1 MNNESC
7 EDFND
12 ELWTYRHDLTT
23 RPAVMALFALLYTV
37 IIVVGF
43 VGNTCVILAIS
54 RTKSLQSV
62 PNLFILSLS
71 CSDVVVS
78 CTSATITPI
87 TAFKKIWIFGS
98 MLCSFAPFIAGISLC
113 FSTFTLTAI
122 SIDRFMLIRFPMK
135 KPLSKVQALLIIFM
149 ICTLASCL
157 SMPIMVKQ
165 TLKSYGSFC
174 GRFCVEDWGE
184 DQGSRRAYG
193 TVMVFVQFIVPLTII
208 CISYTAISLR
218 LDQSIL
224 LKKKRNDYEWQV
236 TMTDQQRAA
245 LKRRQRT
252 NRMLIG
258 MVVAFSASWFWS
270 VLFNVLRDYDFLPEF
285 VKSQEYLFG
294 IATHCI
300 AMTSTVWNP
309 LLYALLN
316 PQLRAAFI
324 ELMPECLR
332 CHMDRGRLFS
342 NGASTRNPQLLTTSA
357 KTNGDAATPNNSVG
371 DTTARLEEKQTN
383 ESGHLR
389 LSAESTG
396 EMTWD
401 VSFQTGLVH
410 VNSSVLFPGERS
422 HSPNVDGKLNGRIGG
437 PVAPLLPSNDAVV
450 GGTPAQV
457 SGAQPRSPNGFRRAE
472 HFAEQPSSFP
482 QPNDDSDELLAL
494 SESPPSGDASLKLLH
509 GRPCRLVQKPSDRC
523 VLLVE
528 ESSEAP
534 ALLEV
539 PQSPWATFGSS
550 SADNFSFEADSDDSP
565 TENTQGAKF
574 KKLSYQVQRS
584 SAAVGSRKNSF

>member
-357 KTNGDAATPNNSVG
+357 KTNGDAATPKYGAV
-371 DTTARLEEKQTN
+371 E
-383 ESGHLR
+383 
-389 LSAESTG
+389 
-396 EMTWD
+396 
-401 VSFQTGLVH
+401 
-410 VNSSVLFPGERS
+410 

>member
-1 MNNESC
+1 MSADLSEIAMTRNYFFNNFRMNNESC
-7 EDFND
+7 VDLND
-12 ELWTYRHDLTT
+12 ELWEYKQDLTT
-23 RPAVMALFALLYTV
+23 RPIAMAFFTLLYMV

-43 VGNTCVILAIS
+43 IGNVCVILAIA

-87 TAFKKIWIFGS
+87 TAFKKVWIFGS

-149 ICTLASCL
+149 ICVLAACL

-165 TLKSYGSFC
+165 KLKPFGYFC
-174 GRFCVEDWGE
+174 GEFCVEDWGT
-184 DQGSRRAYG
+184 DQRSRRAYG

-208 CISYTAISLR
+208 CLSYTAISLR
-218 LDQSIL
+218 LDQSLL
-224 LKKKRNDYEWQV
+224 LKRKRNDYEWQM
-236 TMTDQQRAA
+236 TITDQQRAA

-258 MVVAFSASWFWS
+258 MVVAFSASWIWS
-270 VLFNVLRDYDFLPEF
+270 VLFNVLRDYDYLPGW

-332 CHMDRGRLFS
+332 CQLDRGRLFS
-342 NGASTRNPQLLTTSA
+342 QNGGSSRNPKLLNSA
-357 KTNGDAATPNNSVG
+357 KTNGDVMTPKINFQNRSSE
-371 DTTARLEEKQTN
+371 TQL
-383 ESGHLR
+383 
-389 LSAESTG
+389 
-396 EMTWD
+396 WD
-401 VSFQTGLVH
+401 LVASSFPNIRASH
-410 VNSSVLFPGERS
+410 VNGGSARRG
-422 HSPNVDGKLNGRIGG
+422 NGAI
-437 PVAPLLPSNDAVV
+437 APLLSVETRSSIASTPQQPDSAHGDHGALIFSKEPIAEPSDDPCVL
-450 GGTPAQV
+450 P
-457 SGAQPRSPNGFRRAE
+457 SPETSTARN
-472 HFAEQPSSFP
+472 
-482 QPNDDSDELLAL
+482 
-494 SESPPSGDASLKLLH
+494 ASLKQ
-509 GRPCRLVQKPSDRC
+509 GRFRRLVQRSVDC
-523 VLLVE
+523 DCYVLLEGNPSPLAFNNVVFAA
-528 ESSEAP
+528 SH
-534 ALLEV
+534 LEV
-539 PQSPWATFGSS
+539 PSPWTATNS
-550 SADNFSFEADSDDSP
+550 SADNLSFETDADDLSGN
-565 TENTQGAKF
+565 EFLCNVANKN
-574 KKLSYQVQRS
+574 KKMSWHSECRNDHSV
-584 SAAVGSRKNSF
+584 VDSRKNSL